1 MALNQVLEEF
11 CFQSQ
16 WSVLLYIAVSLIKK
30 KKAKQNHN
38 PALEMCMALTWV
50 KDNTRYLWTMSDVDV
65 DSADGTFQSGLMLF
79 LVFLEYH
86 LDSNVNVQS
95 NLLLR
100 QPSYRPSSI
109 YKRWYC
115 QSPFISQIFEKHTPF
130 SRVKSDINGS

>member
-1 MALNQVLEEF
+1 
-11 CFQSQ
+11 
-16 WSVLLYIAVSLIKK
+16 
-30 KKAKQNHN
+30 
-38 PALEMCMALTWV
+38 MALTWV

-109 YKRWYC
+109 YKR
-115 QSPFISQIFEKHTPF
+115 
-130 SRVKSDINGS
+130 